1 MAAAAAAVVGLCETL
16 LLVADYVGVVAVET
30 VAADDVVA
38 VGVAVDVDVAAA
50 VADVAAAAAAD
61 VAAAAADVVAAAA
74 VEDQRTSLSL
84 TIRRSIMKP

>member
-1 MAAAAAAVVGLCETL
+1 MAVVGLCETL
-16 LLVADYVGVVAVET
+16 LLAADYVDVVAAER

-38 VGVAVDVDVAAA
+38 VDVAV
-50 VADVAAAAAAD
+50 DVAAAAAAAAVVAD
-61 VAAAAADVVAAAA
+61 VAAVAAVVADVAAAAA